1 MRRKTSGTNHSER
14 GSVLLLEMLIVVSIM
29 GVLLAMSAPSFVRM
43 RMSQQANQTVATLRA
58 IQNAETYYLQI
69 YHNGYVD
76 PAVLAGNG
84 VALPP
89 TCEAPLLLG
98 GAQAQSQANGYAFQF
113 TAGSTPAAL
122 GAGCTTAGATT
133 FSVLATPLTGRG
145 RSFLVNEAGVIH
157 YSDNGPAD
165 SNDPAW
171 SY

>member
-1 MRRKTSGTNHSER
+1 
-14 GSVLLLEMLIVVSIM
+14 MLIVVSIL

-43 RMSQQANQTVATLRA
+43 RMSQQANQAVATLRA
-58 IQNAETYYLQI
+58 VQNGEAYYLQI

-98 GAQAQSQANGYAFQF
+98 GAQAQAQANGYSFEF

-122 GAGCTTAGATT
+122 GTGCTTPGATT
-133 FSVLATPLTGRG
+133 FSVIANPVIGRG
-145 RSFLVNEAGVIH
+145 RSFFVNEAGVLR
-157 YSDNGPAD
+157 YSDSGPAD
-165 SNDPAW
+165 SSSPAW